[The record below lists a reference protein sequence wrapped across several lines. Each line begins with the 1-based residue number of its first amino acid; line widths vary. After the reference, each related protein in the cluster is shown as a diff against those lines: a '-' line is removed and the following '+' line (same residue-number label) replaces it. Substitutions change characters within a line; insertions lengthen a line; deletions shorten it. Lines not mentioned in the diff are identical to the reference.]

1 MSLLRDVVKAGLKT
15 ANTKIGEV
23 VEGAEKRS
31 YGNQIPDDE
40 VTKGPSG
47 DVVIKAMDNNELM
60 ALNKA
65 LEEGGFQGGLN
76 MGRIGEI
83 FNTDPGD
90 FDIETV
96 LQNIKQ
102 NNVELFKHLRREKQ
116 SMEALMAIAN
126 LTGYE
131 GIIYKMLGRKPGE
144 VLPAEDVLGGLV
156 AVIKLGKEMEF
167 GARKALNMSAYLP
180 EQKAAKEEAFKKLR
194 IMATIQSNL
203 AAQVS
208 GNVSE
213 YGRGLSVISNV
224 AKLEGM
230 DLSTYADN
238 LNTFISEM
246 DDGLIDYHLHTFLA
260 LQKPA
265 AKAKYAE
272 KGWAAKTYDFAME
285 NYINALLSSPVT
297 HMINMA
303 GNTSFQFL
311 ALAERGLAGAIGNF
325 RTMGGLRGDVGDQR
339 YMGEA
344 AAEAHGLM
352 MAQKDAAVLM
362 AKTFVTGESGDM
374 VTKIDLR
381 SRRVLGSTDNMA
393 DIAGSLNRGEYFRS
407 FIDTMGIA
415 TRLPGR
421 FLATEDEY
429 FKVISMRRV
438 LYREAH
444 RASQIAFTGAR
455 KTGIS
460 REQAKALAES
470 AYLRIMTDT
479 PVEVS
484 EMMTKEARKLTF
496 QGAPEGFFG
505 RMGPA
510 IQGIPGMKVVVP
522 FYNTPTNVITEAY
535 DRTLNWSPIYR
546 GLKQSKI
553 PGANL
558 LPGGNK
564 PVSGV
569 EFDDALSKLA
579 IGNGIA
585 LSMFGFANGDY
596 GDDII
601 VTGSGPENFSTNINI
616 MGGANVPKYSIG
628 LKQPDGQYKFISYSR
643 FDPLSAM
650 LAMGADM
657 AEYARYEDDPKQLML
672 MSKAYTLAAAEY
684 AGSLP
689 FLQGVS
695 ELMAAAGGSFQT
707 QEDLLERIFKFAG
720 GQVASVGT
728 NVLGNVNRSLGGLPA
743 YGAEWLSDGK
753 YPLIN
758 QNSFSATMER
768 LNDPEMSNTMLPPGI
783 DPITNEFYTEAPA
796 IMQGVYS
803 VIQGAKSRNP
813 MFSDQLPPKLNFWGD
828 VRTAG
833 SGKVSETWNPIRI
846 QTGGYT
852 ELDQE
857 LIRLSETGF
866 GAFGFHS
873 KRIGGTL
880 LNGVQFNAFVR
891 TVNNLDGNGRILGD
905 RGFDPD
911 DTLLKA
917 LNQEINSLEYN
928 TLPTDEDRFLELN
941 TLLGERRKGA
951 RDWMKRNDP
960 QLNLQSIAQ

>member
-1 MSLLRDVVKAGLKT
+1 MARFLKNLIEAGVEKAGK
-15 ANTKIGEV
+15 V
-23 VEGAEKRS
+23 VEGAEQRS
-31 YGNQIPDDE
+31 YGAQVPDDE
-40 VTKGPSG
+40 VTTGPAG
-47 DVVIKAMDNNELM
+47 DVVIKAMENNDLI

-96 LQNIKQ
+96 LKNIKQ
-102 NNVELFKHLRREKQ
+102 NNVDLFQHLRREKQ
-116 SMEALMAIAN
+116 SMDAMMAMAN
-126 LTGYE
+126 LTGYD

-167 GARKALNMSAYLP
+167 GARKALNMPAYLP
-180 EQKAAKEEAFKKLR
+180 EQEAAKNEAFKKLR

-238 LNTFISEM
+238 LNNFISEM
-246 DDGLIDYHLHTFLA
+246 DDGLVDYHLHTFLA

-265 AKAKYAE
+265 ARAKYAE

-297 HMINMA
+297 HMINVA
-303 GNTSFQFL
+303 GNASFQFL
-311 ALAERGLAGAIGNF
+311 ALAERGLAGAIGNV

-344 AAEAHGLM
+344 AAEAYGLM

-362 AKTFVTGESGDM
+362 AKTFVTGDSGDM

-381 SRRVLGSTDNMA
+381 NRRSLGSTDNIA
-393 DIAGSLNRGEYFRS
+393 DIAASINQGDYFKS
-407 FIDTMGIA
+407 FIDTLGVA

-444 RASQIAFTGAR
+444 RASQIAYTGAR
-455 KTGIS
+455 KTMMS
-460 REQAKALAES
+460 REKAKALAEA

-479 PVEVS
+479 PTEVS

-522 FYNTPTNVITEAY
+522 FYNTPTNVINEAY

-546 GLKQSKI
+546 GIKQSNI
-553 PGANL
+553 PGAKL

-564 PVSGV
+564 PISGV
-569 EFDDALSKLA
+569 EFDDALAKLA
-579 IGNGIA
+579 LGNGIA
-585 LSMFGFANGDY
+585 LSMFALANGDY

-601 VTGSGPENFSTNINI
+601 VTGSGPKDFSTRINI
-616 MGGANVPKYSIG
+616 MGGANVPQYSIG
-628 LKQPDGQYKFISYSR
+628 FKQPDGSYKFVTFSR

-657 AEYARYEDDPKQLML
+657 AEYARYEDDPNMVAL

-684 AGSLP
+684 AGNMP

-707 QEDLLERIFKFAG
+707 QEDFFERMSKFAG
-720 GQVASVGT
+720 SQVASVGT
-728 NVLGNVNRSLGGLPA
+728 NVLGNLDRSLGGLPSYA
-743 YGAEWLSDGK
+743 AEYLSDGK
-753 YPLIN
+753 YPLIS
-758 QNSFSATMER
+758 QNSFYATMER
-768 LNDPEMSNTMLPPGI
+768 LNNPEMSNTMLPPGT
-783 DPITNEFYTEAPA
+783 DPITGDLYTEAPA
-796 IMQGVYS
+796 FMQGFYS

-833 SGKVSETWNPIRI
+833 SGKVSETWNPVRI

-852 ELDQE
+852 DLDQE

-866 GAFGFHS
+866 GSFSFHS
-873 KRIGGTL
+873 KRINGTL
-880 LNGVQFNAFVR
+880 LNGVQYNDFVT
-891 TVNNLDGNGRILGD
+891 TVNSVDGKGRMLGEQ
-905 RGFDPD
+905 GFNPD
-911 DTLLKA
+911 GTLLPA
-917 LNQEINSLEYN
+917 LNEEMNSMEYSL
-928 TLPTDEDRFLELN
+928 LPTDEDRFDALN
-941 TLLGERRKGA
+941 SILSSRRQGA
-951 RDWMKRNDP
+951 RKFMVISDP
-960 QLNLQSIAQ
+960 QLNLLDMAQ